1 MKKILVLLSIVIFA
15 LLASACGGEKKVE
28 KPKPSTAVF
37 ETNMGTFEVA
47 LATEGAPGTSDWL
60 TMDSFLG
67 KDGVPGWGGMALEAA
82 QGLFDGYLGLQ
93 KLGMAK
99 KALAENQRQFNL
111 NYDAQRRTTNAAL
124 EDRQRARLA
133 SNPGA
138 YESVG
143 TYMDRNGV
151 K

>member
-1 MKKILVLLSIVIFA
+1 MNGFMQPNGFDSLSQYGAGMNLYNTNPYVVP
-15 LLASACGGEKKVE
+15 G
-28 KPKPSTAVF
+28 TAVNLAF
-37 ETNMGTFEVA
+37 APLSGLNGTPA
-47 LATEGAPGTSDWL
+47 GSSDWL
-60 TMDSFLG
+60 SL
-67 KDGVPGWGGMALEAA
+67 DGMVGNAGQPGWGGLALELG
-82 QGLFDGYLGLQ
+82 QGLLSGYLGLQ

-99 KALAENQRQFNL
+99 KAFAENQRQFNL